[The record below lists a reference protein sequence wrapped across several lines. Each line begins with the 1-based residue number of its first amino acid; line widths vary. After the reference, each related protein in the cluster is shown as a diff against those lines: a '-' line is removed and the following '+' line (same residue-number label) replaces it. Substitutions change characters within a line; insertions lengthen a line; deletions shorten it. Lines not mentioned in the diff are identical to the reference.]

1 MAILGLDIGKAKV
14 DAHLLYGDRAAAL
27 HLTNDQTGFD
37 ELHAWLE
44 RHIPGGSTGLHACM
58 EATGNY
64 GLDLAVFLHGLGIK
78 VSIINPKQIKAFGQA
93 ELRRNKTDKLDA
105 ALIARF
111 CRTQNPAPW
120 TPPLPHLRDLRELV
134 RRCAALKT
142 TRTQELNRQKAGLWS
157 ATVQASIARSLAY
170 LNAEIDAIAHD
181 IRALIAGDMQTRHQ
195 AELLRSIPGIGEV
208 TMAVLLAEIPNIAEF
223 EPKGLA
229 AFAGLS
235 PAEHSSGAQTRST
248 GISRIGNANLRSALY
263 LAALSASRHNP
274 VLRVVAQRLKQAG
287 KPNKLVLIAIARRL
301 LVLAHAVI
309 RTRRPFDPHHV
320 NANPANA

>member
-111 CRTQNPAPW
+111 CRTQNPAPG
-120 TPPLPHLRDLRELV
+120 R
-134 RRCAALKT
+134 RRC
-142 TRTQELNRQKAGLWS
+142 RTC
-157 ATVQASIARSLAY
+157 ATCASSC
-170 LNAEIDAIAHD
+170 
-181 IRALIAGDMQTRHQ
+181 
-195 AELLRSIPGIGEV
+195 
-208 TMAVLLAEIPNIAEF
+208 AVAP
-223 EPKGLA
+223 P
-229 AFAGLS
+229 S
-235 PAEHSSGAQTRST
+235 
-248 GISRIGNANLRSALY
+248 
-263 LAALSASRHNP
+263 
-274 VLRVVAQRLKQAG
+274 
-287 KPNKLVLIAIARRL
+287 
-301 LVLAHAVI
+301 
-309 RTRRPFDPHHV
+309 RRPAHR
-320 NANPANA
+320 NSTARKPACGAPPCRPPSPVAWRI